1 MRLLKR
7 SLAGVVMVHAV
18 YTSAMNHATVI
29 ATYSRRMRLAFPD
42 GREVQARIKGKRIK
56 PVCGDL
62 VDVLPIENEEDWLI
76 TGIAERR
83 NELTRPNMRGQIEVL
98 AANLDYLIVVAAAEP
113 RPDWFIVDRYLC
125 AAEVMGIDA
134 CVVFNK
140 SDLGTSSVIY
150 ELDTYFDIGYDVVA
164 CSALTGEGIDNVR
177 KLLATH
183 RAIIVGQS
191 GVGKSSIINTLLGDD
206 VQKTAKI
213 SDKSREGRHTTV
225 NSAMISL
232 PSGGVIID
240 SPGVRDYAPA
250 LESATIAS
258 KGFREIRDAAQ
269 ECRFANCRHL
279 REPGCAVKDRCESG
293 AISPRRYESFK
304 RIVNLTEQLADGKY

>member
-1 MRLLKR
+1 
-7 SLAGVVMVHAV
+7 MVPAV

-29 ATYSRRMRLAFPD
+29 ATYSRRMRLALAD

-56 PVCGDL
+56 PVCGDQ
-62 VDVLPIENEEDWLI
+62 VDVQPIENEEDWLI

-83 NELTRPNMRGQIEVL
+83 NELTRPNMRGQIEIL

-113 RPDWFIVDRYLC
+113 KPDWFIVDRYLC
-125 AAEVMGIDA
+125 AAEIMGIDA

-140 SDLGTSSVIY
+140 SDLGTSSVLY

-164 CSALTGEGIDNVR
+164 CSALTGDGIDNVR

-206 VQKTAKI
+206 VQKTAEI

-225 NSAMISL
+225 NSAMITL
-232 PSGGVIID
+232 PSGGEIID

-250 LESATIAS
+250 LESATVAS

-304 RIVNLTEQLADGKY
+304 RMVHLTEQLADGKY